1 MVESTSNSNY
11 AFQGSLLRLNLTQ
24 SKQLF
29 NWQVELAAPLLLG
42 LPNDAIAAGPQ
53 GQLGLGA
60 SYFAANNLNSN
71 SAMVF
76 VKQGFLRFKDIGGV
90 KGQSLKLGRME
101 LIDGTE
107 VVPKNITLAA

>member
-1 MVESTSNSNY
+1 MAIGTGGTS
-11 AFQGSLLRLNLTQ
+11 AVGI
-24 SKQLF
+24 
-29 NWQVELAAPLLLG
+29 
-42 LPNDAIAAGPQ
+42 PNDAIAAGPQ